1 MAKPKPRDRG
11 EKQQVKENQE
21 EGACMSVSITDAI
34 LDLCSSHHPSADP
47 AKNWPV
53 Q

>member
-1 MAKPKPRDRG
+1 MAQPKPGDRG

-21 EGACMSVSITDAI
+21 EGAWMSVSITDAI
-34 LDLCSSHHPSADP
+34 LGSCSSHHPSADH
-47 AKNWPV
+47 ARNWPV